1 MRMLDPFRRASG
13 ARIADGFSVFA
24 RSSSIS
30 RESASMLEVHDR
42 IAHPR
47 SLGRITVAKAPG
59 VSSAAKAAA

>member
-1 MRMLDPFRRASG
+1 
-13 ARIADGFSVFA
+13 
-24 RSSSIS
+24 
-30 RESASMLEVHDR
+30 MLEVHDR